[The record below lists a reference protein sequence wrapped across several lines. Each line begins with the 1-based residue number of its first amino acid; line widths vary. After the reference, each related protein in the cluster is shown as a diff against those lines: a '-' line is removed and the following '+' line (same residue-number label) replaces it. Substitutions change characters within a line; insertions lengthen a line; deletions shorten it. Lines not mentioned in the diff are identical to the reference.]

1 MDITKLVKVSTYARK
16 INKSVEIIRYYI
28 RTGRWTEGKE
38 YVKIDG
44 VPFVVYDENTPNI
57 IFLS

>member
-44 VPFVVYDENTPNI
+44 VPFVIYDEAEPNVI
-57 IFLS
+57 W